1 MSNKLAVALV
11 LVVMLGSFILM
22 ELSGKRQKIHNV
34 FYRLV
39 IIAIPLSH
47 IGIIFSTFVSVA
59 YVVMA
64 SYILYVAMKRLKYGK
79 LAKISGYELALIL
92 FIFYVGLT
100 LFWGMEWR
108 ETTKQ
113 YLGFML
119 AGCLVL
125 ALHQGGLGPSQ
136 AKIAKRDMV
145 IIGAIVGFLAI
156 LQLTYGEQFY
166 PGFEQLQGDGA
177 RVAAI
182 SKIDSLREL
191 GTREVRGT
199 GTFIN
204 PTACSIFLLAPFC
217 ICIDELLKSKR
228 LGYIPFLILI
238 IGGIISTF
246 CRVAY
251 VLAILGVIILC
262 SFYLKRGR
270 ILGLLLVIITGLLV
284 IHFLPEQYK
293 LTIINMFSSDSE
305 SSIQSNVR
313 YYYWLTALNRLW
325 NAPVLGLGYG
335 GIENIMYGTFQGG
348 NPHSSYI
355 SILLNQGAV
364 GLFLLAVLLIT
375 SFVALKRAL
384 SEDKYT
390 LRPLLVVFLLNL
402 ISMMTDTVIYGEMFT
417 CLIPVAFL
425 AIYTSGL
432 RPKSL
437 ECSPHFSSRRYPVAA
452 QSSFNY
458 QKPAF
463 ADERFQPTTDEACCG
478 FTRSKHG

>member
-1 MSNKLAVALV
+1 
-11 LVVMLGSFILM
+11 
-22 ELSGKRQKIHNV
+22 
-34 FYRLV
+34 
-39 IIAIPLSH
+39 
-47 IGIIFSTFVSVA
+47 
-59 YVVMA
+59 
-64 SYILYVAMKRLKYGK
+64 
-79 LAKISGYELALIL
+79 
-92 FIFYVGLT
+92 
-100 LFWGMEWR
+100 
-108 ETTKQ
+108 
-113 YLGFML
+113 
-119 AGCLVL
+119 
-125 ALHQGGLGPSQ
+125 
-136 AKIAKRDMV
+136 
-145 IIGAIVGFLAI
+145 
-156 LQLTYGEQFY
+156 
-166 PGFEQLQGDGA
+166 
-177 RVAAI
+177 
-182 SKIDSLREL
+182 
-191 GTREVRGT
+191 
-199 GTFIN
+199 
-204 PTACSIFLLAPFC
+204 
-217 ICIDELLKSKR
+217 
-228 LGYIPFLILI
+228 
-238 IGGIISTF
+238 
-246 CRVAY
+246 
-251 VLAILGVIILC
+251 
-262 SFYLKRGR
+262 
-270 ILGLLLVIITGLLV
+270 
-284 IHFLPEQYK
+284 
-293 LTIINMFSSDSE
+293 MFSSDSE

-364 GLFLLAVLLIT
+364 GLFLLAVLLII